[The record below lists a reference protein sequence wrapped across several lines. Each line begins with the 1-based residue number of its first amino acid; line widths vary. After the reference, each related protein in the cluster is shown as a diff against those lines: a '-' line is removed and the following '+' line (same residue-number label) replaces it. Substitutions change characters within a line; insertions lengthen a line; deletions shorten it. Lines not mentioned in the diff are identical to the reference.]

1 MSDMETPVSDA
12 GPELE
17 VSEPASTENLKS
29 SKDLPATDLVQIRV
43 NGKMVEMTREKALLL
58 AQKGYSADEKFRE
71 AAEAKKQADELLGAA
86 KQKEFLRLAEKAGM
100 TKIEARE
107 ALEQTLLKLYEE
119 EALSPEERELREL
132 RQLKEQKAAEEKA
145 RKEAEEQERLTK
157 EEQKYLQQIEH
168 EMVEALEKS
177 ILPPQPI
184 FAKLAANYL
193 SAAMANDV
201 ELSPAEA
208 VKLVEQDQ
216 LVLVKQL
223 IAATSVDKLESL
235 LGPKVIKAIRDQGV
249 KSIKDT
255 ESKLKPTPKPS
266 SDSIPTPKADGSK
279 PVKSESFFEQL
290 RRKNGII

>member
-1 MSDMETPVSDA
+1 MSDMETPVGDA

-17 VSEPASTENLKS
+17 VSEPASIETSKPY
-29 SKDLPATDLVQIRV
+29 KDLPASDLVQIRV

-100 TKIEARE
+100 SKVEARE
-107 ALEQTLLKLYEE
+107 ALEQTLLKLYAE
-119 EALSPEERELREL
+119 EAMTPEERELQEL

-145 RKEAEEQERLTK
+145 RKEAEEQEKLSK

-193 SAAMANDV
+193 AAAMANDV

-223 IAATSVDKLESL
+223 IAATSTDKLEAL

-249 KSIKDT
+249 KAVKDT

-266 SDSIPTPKADGSK
+266 SDGIPVPKEGGSK